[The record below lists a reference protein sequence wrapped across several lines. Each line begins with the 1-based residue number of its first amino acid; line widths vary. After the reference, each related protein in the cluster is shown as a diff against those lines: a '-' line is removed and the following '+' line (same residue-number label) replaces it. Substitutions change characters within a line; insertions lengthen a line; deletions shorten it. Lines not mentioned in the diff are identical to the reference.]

1 MTIGDMNTEGDT
13 MGTFAGTGRPVY
25 AVGFALALVLSGCLG
40 RGGGE
45 GADSNAISV
54 WMFPQGDD
62 EVAIRA
68 FEAAFEEQNAGK
80 DVEVVVY
87 PEDEYQTRINTALV
101 AGSPPDVAIIE
112 NRNWMKAGYVVEV
125 TDQLADWGVSL
136 EDYSPGGLS
145 RGAVEGDASEGVY
158 GVGTFLG
165 GNVLVYNKGLFDAA
179 GLDYPS
185 PDESMTIQEYA
196 ELCRELAEPSEDPA
210 ENVFGC
216 AMPEFAFGFYPI
228 YGDDGRTAEGNMNA
242 PELADAFELGA
253 SLINEGLAPTP
264 SVLETVTEADLFA
277 QGLIAMTWSDF
288 SAVPLYEEGG
298 VEFGMAP
305 FFVIEGQED
314 FVDTWT
320 APWGTFEDSPHPE
333 DAIAFLEF
341 IATDAQQIQMEA
353 TPDPPLSTTVAEEAG
368 YGEDDPVKAEFLQV
382 LENARPLVFVPP
394 GEEAWDPAEVLR
406 LLTVEEQTDAQ
417 PILDEMAAAA
427 QANLDAVWERWD
439 SLDREQFEEE
449 VEEEQAEASASPEE
463 S

>member
-1 MTIGDMNTEGDT
+1 MRTR
-13 MGTFAGTGRPVY
+13 AGTRRPAYPV
-25 AVGFALALVLSGCLG
+25 AFALALVLASCLG
-40 RGGGE
+40 RGGDD

-101 AGSPPDVAIIE
+101 AGSPPDVALIE
-112 NRNWMKAGYVVEV
+112 NRNWMKAGYVVEL
-125 TDQLADWGVSL
+125 TDQLDDWDVAAD
-136 EDYSPGGLS
+136 DFNPGGLS
-145 RGAVEGDASEGVY
+145 RGAVEADPSEGVY

-165 GNVLVYNKGLFDAA
+165 GNVLVYNKALFDDA

-196 ELCRELAEPSEDPA
+196 ELCRALAEPSDDPA
-210 ENVFGC
+210 QNVFGC
-216 AMPEFAFGFYPI
+216 AMPEFAFSFYPI

-253 SLINEGLAPTP
+253 SLINEGRAPTP

-320 APWGTFEDSPHPE
+320 APWGTFEDSPNPE
-333 DAIAFLEF
+333 DAMAFLEF
-341 IATDAQQIQMEA
+341 IATDAQRIQMEQ

-394 GEEAWDPAEVLR
+394 GEDAWDPAEVLR

-449 VEEEQAEASASPEE
+449 VQEEQAEASASPEE
-463 S
+463 P